1 MKINAVIESK
11 DGGTLVLDFPR
22 SIYDVYEKL
31 QSVGIRQSPH
41 QVTLSD
47 EDGDDVRVKLYS
59 DDEIGKHLL
68 LTLNE
73 RNSLADANMLA
84 FMVDNAKP
92 DFRSKLEQ
100 NLLHDQYGS
109 MQEVTDAIKQ
119 MLYESGPVKAV
130 FYCPLVGEVTDDEGF
145 SSPVD
150 GRFLK
155 SYPQVIDEATV
166 ERMRSRKA
174 SRNTQTSTDRQSGI
188 YLLKVPVVCP
198 ACGKPMH
205 RLQDTRC
212 KCTQKWV
219 CNQCHIQIKKEDSV
233 LMKDI
238 TDILNGVIRNPEIIQ
253 SAQPSQAEAPIEQRR
268 LDNEIARVLEGY
280 DFDKDA
286 LREKLYQRAS
296 LGYLQVGDEA
306 YVEHKL
312 KNTLEQHDILDCFD
326 SELTNKI
333 VKRIRLAESGSVSII
348 LINDQEIR
356 KEQTDH
362 ASSNT

>member
-1 MKINAVIESK
+1 MKNRNIPF
-11 DGGTLVLDFPR
+11 GYR
-22 SIYDVYEKL
+22 Y
-31 QSVGIRQSPH
+31 
-41 QVTLSD
+41 
-47 EDGDDVRVKLYS
+47 EDGKIVV
-59 DDEIGKHLL
+59 
-68 LTLNE
+68 N
-73 RNSLADANMLA
+73 
-84 FMVDNAKP
+84 P
-92 DFRSKLEQ
+92 DEQ
-100 NLLHDQYGS
+100 NTLQRICSEYL
-109 MQEVTDAIKQ
+109 
-119 MLYESGPVKAV
+119 
-130 FYCPLVGEVTDDEGF
+130 
-145 SSPVD
+145 D
-150 GRFLK
+150 GRSLLQIANGLESDKVEFAPGIITWNKARIMRIVDDDRYLGNVT
-155 SYPQVIDEATV
+155 YPQVIDEATV

-326 SELTNKI
+326 SELI
-333 VKRIRLAESGSVSII
+333 LLAP
-348 LINDQEIR
+348 LMTLTPCEIR
-356 KEQTDH
+356 PSTMNIVLLIGVDSKVS
-362 ASSNT
+362 ASTVFSLLPIEISPL